1 MPAFLSVGP
10 NAGSRTPEQSWY
22 GACCFAPRHR
32 NAVQTIRRSL
42 FMHTRKASLPAIPA
56 FALKL
61 LIAGVL
67 MVAAFI
73 LAPLAQAAEPA
84 QGGGDQPVVQRLL
97 DAMAQNDYQA
107 FTSQGT
113 PEFAAID
120 QAQFS
125 QVSTSL
131 APRLKQGYTVQYMG
145 NLQQQGLD
153 ISVWKI
159 SFQDQGDDLLA
170 TLNVQDGRVGGF
182 FLR

>member
-1 MPAFLSVGP
+1 MNTRNAFLS
-10 NAGSRTPEQSWY
+10 
-22 GACCFAPRHR
+22 
-32 NAVQTIRRSL
+32 
-42 FMHTRKASLPAIPA
+42 AIPA
-56 FALKL
+56 FDLKRLLACALVL
-61 LIAGVL
+61 AALI
-67 MVAAFI
+67 MS
-73 LAPLAQAAEPA
+73 PLAHAANA
-84 QGGGDQPVVQRLL
+84 AGGGDQPVVQRLL

-113 PEFAAID
+113 TEFAAID

-125 QVSTSL
+125 QVANSL

-145 NLQQQGLD
+145 NLRQQGLD
-153 ISVWKI
+153 ISVWKV